1 MALAGRSR
9 IDTGVCRT
17 RSAVRGPGTGESADF
32 HGGFPNSLVDVLRAR
47 VEFLGDVLLG
57 LQVGLFH
64 RLLQFA
70 LADDDEGGLP
80 LVDDVPELLDVGP
93 GHAPPQVAAHSAHRR
108 ADDGGADDRG
118 WEQDADDGT
127 AAPRPVPGG
136 HLVLA
141 YVHLADVVF
150 GDHGGVVTADRA
162 HCMQVLDDRIVVSGR
177 RLTRVG
183 ADVDEYC
190 VGLRHVVVSCY
201 AVFSLICQDAHRR
214 HGRASPSRG
223 EGATVMSS
231 SAGPGV
237 LPPGY
242 DQPGRPSGGPP
253 AGRDLDRIGAVA
265 AAGYQPGGQGVGV
278 PHLARVEFIAAPG
291 DRREGGNQVQ
301 QPPSP
306 AVVGIE
312 MLRAGDGLGDVRDH
326 AVLPAP
332 DLVAE
337 ESRVAQPRQ
346 AHGAFADHAAIW
358 CAVAPGRCHLDGTAC
373 AAEVHRQRG
382 MIQVAYLA
390 MLPAGHD
397 RLEDPAVPAHATGR
411 LSRAQRQP
419 VQVYPSWVHVVL
431 PSGIRKARP
440 GCLRQVPR
448 SWPRRPDAPGRTAR
462 RTPVS
467 RHYLG
472 AEIRARGEEA
482 EMATMEE
489 LLGSHP
495 FFAGLSDSAIQLIAG
510 CASNVHFAA
519 GDYIFGE
526 GETAS
531 RFYVIR
537 HGRVALEIHSPARGP
552 LVIDTMDEGEV
563 LGWSWL
569 VSPYR
574 YFGDARAVTPVSA
587 TALDGTCLR
596 GKCEA
601 DAELGY
607 QLLKRVTSVMYQRL
621 QSSRVRL
628 LDLYGPEAVRV

>member
-32 HGGFPNSLVDVLRAR
+32 RGGFPNSLVDVLRAR
-47 VEFLGDVLLG
+47 VEFLGDVLLC

-127 AAPRPVPGG
+127 DGSAAPRPVPGG

-223 EGATVMSS
+223 EGATVMPS

-265 AAGYQPGGQGVGV
+265 AASYQPGGQGVGV
-278 PHLARVEFIAAPG
+278 PHLARVEFIAAPASTG
-291 DRREGGNQVQ
+291 LPELGPCR
-301 QPPSP
+301 PP
-306 AVVGIE
+306 V
-312 MLRAGDGLGDVRDH
+312 
-326 AVLPAP
+326 
-332 DLVAE
+332 
-337 ESRVAQPRQ
+337 
-346 AHGAFADHAAIW
+346 
-358 CAVAPGRCHLDGTAC
+358 
-373 AAEVHRQRG
+373 
-382 MIQVAYLA
+382 
-390 MLPAGHD
+390 
-397 RLEDPAVPAHATGR
+397 
-411 LSRAQRQP
+411 
-419 VQVYPSWVHVVL
+419 
-431 PSGIRKARP
+431 GIRKARP

-448 SWPRRPDAPGRTAR
+448 SWPRRPDAPGCTAR